1 MLTSLKA
8 PAQEAGGNVSSGG
21 VEFHAVS
28 KTFPDGTQALDAIS
42 LHCPAGETT
51 VFVGP
56 SGCGKTTAL
65 RMINKMVLPSRGHVT
80 VNGVDVASMATMEL
94 RRQIGYVIQNA
105 GLFPHKRVI
114 DNVALIPRLLGEAK
128 STARDR
134 AAELLKL
141 VGLPV
146 ELGRKYPHQLSGGQ
160 QQRVGVARALAA
172 DPPILLM
179 DEPFS
184 AVDPIVRRDLQN
196 HLKGLQ
202 GELRKTIIMV
212 THDLDEAVFLADQVV
227 VFRPGAVAQVDSPG
241 SILTA
246 PADDYVEG
254 FTKGNAGIKWLSLLP
269 TEGLLL
275 EPVSSDAGA
284 ETRAASGWV
293 LQNDDD
299 GRPESWIQA
308 GTPGATG
315 GQGPIP
321 VRSPFVYGVDTLNS
335 ALNSAVLS
343 PAGKAVA
350 VDSHGRTRGL
360 VDAREIHAAVRIA
373 KGNDND

>member
-1 MLTSLKA
+1 VLDSLKA
-8 PAQEAGGNVSSGG
+8 PAEETRGNKSSGG
-21 VEFHAVS
+21 VEFHSVS
-28 KTFPDGTQALDAIS
+28 KTFPDGTRALDEIS
-42 LHCPAGETT
+42 IHCPAGATT
-51 VFVGP
+51 IFVGP

-65 RMINKMVLPSRGHVT
+65 RMINKMVLPSTGRVT
-80 VNGVDVASMATMEL
+80 VNGNDAASMATMEL

-128 STARDR
+128 ATARER
-134 AAELLKL
+134 AEELLEL
-141 VGLPV
+141 VGLPT

-184 AVDPIVRRDLQN
+184 AVDPIVRRDLQL
-196 HLKGLQ
+196 HLKNLQ
-202 GELRKTIIMV
+202 GELKKTIIMV

-227 VFRPGAVAQVDSPG
+227 VFRPGGIAQVDTPG
-241 SILTA
+241 NILTA

-269 TEGLLL
+269 TAGLPM
-275 EPVSSDAGA
+275 EPASSEPDGSTQVSA
-284 ETRAASGWV
+284 TWR
-293 LQNDDD
+293 LQNDSA
-299 GRPESWIQA
+299 GRPKWWIRA
-308 GTPGATG
+308 GLASSSRSAE
-315 GQGPIP
+315 PIP
-321 VRSPFVYGVDTLNS
+321 VRSPFIYGDDMLNA

-343 PAGKAVA
+343 PSGKAIA
-350 VDSHGRTRGL
+350 TDRQGRTLGV
-360 VDAREIHAAVRIA
+360 VDARDIHSSVTAA
-373 KGNDND
+373 KGRIDE

>member
-8 PAQEAGGNVSSGG
+8 PTRTAGGNKSSGG

-28 KTFPDGTQALDAIS
+28 KTFPDGTQALDEIS
-42 LHCPAGETT
+42 INCPAGETT
-51 VFVGP
+51 IFVGP

-65 RMINKMVLPSRGHVT
+65 RMINKMVLPSSGSIT
-80 VNGVDVASMATMEL
+80 VNGVDVTSMATPEL

-128 STARDR
+128 ATARER
-134 AAELLKL
+134 AAELLTL
-141 VGLPV
+141 VGLPA

-184 AVDPIVRRDLQN
+184 AVDPIVRRDLQY

-227 VFRPGAVAQVDSPG
+227 VFRPGAIAQVDSPG
-241 SILTA
+241 RILTA
-246 PADDYVEG
+246 PKDEYVEG
-254 FTKGNAGIKWLSLLP
+254 FTKGNAGLKWLSLLP
-269 TEGLLL
+269 TAGLPLK
-275 EPVSSDAGA
+275 PVSSEAQA
-284 ETRAASGWV
+284 ETLVSPTWL
-293 LQNDDD
+293 LQNDEN
-299 GRPESWIQA
+299 GRPQWWI
-308 GTPGATG
+308 PTG
-315 GQGPIP
+315 PETSHGGDRVP
-321 VRSPFVYGVDTLNS
+321 VRSPFVYGSDTLNA

-343 PAGKAVA
+343 PSGKAVA
-350 VDSHGRTRGL
+350 VDAQGRTRGL
-360 VDAREIHAAVRIA
+360 VDAREIHAAVRTA
-373 KGNDND
+373 KGRTDD

>member
-1 MLTSLKA
+1 MLSSLKA
-8 PAQEAGGNVSSGG
+8 PAKETSGNKGSGG

-28 KTFPDGTQALDAIS
+28 KTFPDGTRALDDIS
-42 LHCPAGETT
+42 IHCPAGETT
-51 VFVGP
+51 IFVGP

-65 RMINKMVLPSRGHVT
+65 RMINKMVLPSGGSVT

-128 STARDR
+128 SSARER
-134 AAELLKL
+134 AAELLQL
-141 VGLPV
+141 VGLPA

-184 AVDPIVRRDLQN
+184 AVDPIVRRDLQL
-196 HLKGLQ
+196 HLKSLQ
-202 GELRKTIIMV
+202 AELKKTIIMV

-227 VFRPGAVAQVDSPG
+227 VFRPGGIAQVDAPG

-246 PADDYVEG
+246 PADEYVEG

-269 TEGLLL
+269 TTGLTL
-275 EPVSSDAGA
+275 EVASSEPDGATRVSENWILRNDANGCP
-284 ETRAASGWV
+284 
-293 LQNDDD
+293 Q
-299 GRPESWIQA
+299 SWIPTGSAGQQA
-308 GTPGATG
+308 A
-315 GQGPIP
+315 GPIP
-321 VRSPFVYGVDTLNS
+321 VRSPFIYGTDMLNA

-343 PAGKAVA
+343 PSGKAIA
-350 VDSHGRTRGL
+350 TDPQGRTIGI
-360 VDAREIHAAVRIA
+360 VDARDIHSAVTAAKDRV
-373 KGNDND
+373 ND

>member
-8 PAQEAGGNVSSGG
+8 PTQTAGGNKSSGG

-28 KTFPDGTQALDAIS
+28 KTFPDGTQALDEIS
-42 LHCPAGETT
+42 INCPAGETT
-51 VFVGP
+51 IFVGP

-65 RMINKMVLPSRGHVT
+65 RMINKMVLPSSGSIT
-80 VNGVDVASMATMEL
+80 VNGVDVASMATTEL

-114 DNVALIPRLLGEAK
+114 DNVSLIPRLLGEAK
-128 STARDR
+128 ATARER

-141 VGLPV
+141 VGLPA

-184 AVDPIVRRDLQN
+184 AVDPIVRRDLQY

-227 VFRPGAVAQVDSPG
+227 VFRPGAIAQVDSPG
-241 SILTA
+241 RILTA
-246 PADDYVEG
+246 PKDEYVEG
-254 FTKGNAGIKWLSLLP
+254 FTKGNAGLKWLSLLP
-269 TEGLLL
+269 TEGLPL
-275 EPVSSDAGA
+275 EPVSSEAQA
-284 ETRAASGWV
+284 ETVVAPTWL
-293 LQNDDD
+293 LQNDEN
-299 GRPESWIQA
+299 GRPQWWIPT
-308 GTPGATG
+308 GPATSHG
-315 GQGPIP
+315 GDRIP
-321 VRSPFVYGVDTLNS
+321 VRSPFVYGSDTLNA

-343 PAGKAVA
+343 PSGKAVA
-350 VDSHGRTRGL
+350 VDTQGRTRGL
-360 VDAREIHAAVRIA
+360 VDAREIHEAVRTA
-373 KGNDND
+373 KGRTDD